1 VKLSGDIVDQVK
13 TGVDIVAVV
22 SEYFPLKR
30 AGRSF
35 KALCPFHDEKTPSF
49 TVSPERQAFHCFG
62 CGAGGDVIAFV
73 MRKEGLSFPE
83 ALRQLARRAGVSL
96 PEADPAAAGRRE
108 RLLSLHELAAGFFHW
123 GLISSRLGASAR
135 RYLESREISTSSV
148 KSFYL
153 GYAQPSW
160 DGFYRHALGKGYR
173 AEEILAGGLILER
186 DSGGYYDRFR
196 NRLMIPVRDG
206 RGKTIGFGARAL
218 DDSTPK
224 YLNSPDTELFHKGR
238 VLFGLDLA
246 RPAAAEAGEIILGEG
261 YFDVIRAHQE
271 GIKNMVC
278 SQGTAFTPEQSRLL
292 KRHASRVV
300 TAFDADSAGLEASL
314 KGLDIFLSDSIEV
327 TIAVLPSGE
336 DPDSFIRSAGG
347 EAFRKLA
354 REAVPLLDYKLEIL
368 RKRNAGLGDRG
379 RLDTARQMLASIARM
394 ESPILREAAL
404 DKVAAALGIS
414 PGALREEGKLLSSSP
429 APAPVPEKKADFPAE
444 KNEQNLLRLL
454 ILNDK
459 IVKLVEKDIDPEDF
473 TPRLRPLAAKM
484 IELAREEKFPLGR
497 TLPAR
502 IRDEGLQELI
512 ARWLFE
518 DADAGAGM
526 AEVLD
531 YLAYLKKN
539 ALRVR
544 CRELDRAI
552 AAEEKTG
559 GNPGWAQKERL
570 ALEHEARTVRGRL
583 KEKYGI

>member
-1 VKLSGDIVDQVK
+1 
-13 TGVDIVAVV
+13 
-22 SEYFPLKR
+22 
-30 AGRSF
+30 
-35 KALCPFHDEKTPSF
+35 
-49 TVSPERQAFHCFG
+49 
-62 CGAGGDVIAFV
+62 
-73 MRKEGLSFPE
+73 M
-83 ALRQLARRAGVSL
+83 
-96 PEADPAAAGRRE
+96 PEADPVAAGRRE

-123 GLISSRLGASAR
+123 GLISSRMGIAAR
-135 RYLESREISTSSV
+135 RYLESREVSASSAE
-148 KSFYL
+148 SFCL

-160 DGFYRHALGKGYR
+160 DGFYRHALAKGYR

-206 RGKTIGFGARAL
+206 RGKTIGFGARTL

-246 RPAAAEAGEIILGEG
+246 RAAAAAAGEIILGEG
-261 YFDVIRAHQE
+261 YLDVIRAHQE

-278 SQGTAFTPEQSRLL
+278 SQGTAFTPEQARLL
-292 KRHASRVV
+292 KRHAARVI

-314 KGLDIFLSDSIEV
+314 KGLDIFLAEGIEV
-327 TIAVLPSGE
+327 FITVLPSGE

-347 EAFRKLA
+347 DAFRKLV

-368 RKRNAGLGDRG
+368 QKRNAGLGDRG
-379 RLDTARQMLASIARM
+379 RQDAARQMLASIARM

-404 DKVAAALGIS
+404 DKVAVALGIS
-414 PGALREEGKLLSSSP
+414 PGALREEGKLLP
-429 APAPVPEKKADFPAE
+429 LPPVPGPVPEKRVDFPEE

-454 ILNDK
+454 IHNDK
-459 IVKLVEKDIDPEDF
+459 IIKLVEKDIDPADF

-484 IELAREEKFPLGR
+484 LELAREEKFPLVR

-502 IRDEGLQELI
+502 VRDDGLQELI

-518 DADAGAGM
+518 DTDSVAGM
-526 AEVLD
+526 AEVVD
-531 YLAYLKKN
+531 YLAYLKRN
-539 ALRVR
+539 TLRAR

-552 AAEEKTG
+552 AVEEKTG

-570 ALEHEARTVRGRL
+570 ALEHEARTVRRRL
-583 KEKYGI
+583 KEKYET